1 MSNDKR
7 KVLGKGISAL
17 LPSRSSAAPAAAQ
30 AAAAPAPA
38 PATQPAEPPANAV
51 IDLAVEQIEPSP
63 HQPRHVFEQSKLEEL
78 AQSIRENGIIQPLV
92 IRRKPNSDKY
102 ELVAGERRLRASKI
116 AGLAKVPVIIQDFAP
131 DRILEIALI
140 ENIQR
145 EDLNP
150 IELAIAYDRLN
161 RELGLSHDQIGQRC
175 GKDRSSVANTIR
187 LLKLPE
193 PVRDMVRDG
202 SLSMGQAR
210 ALLPLEN
217 AAEMV
222 KMAEKAVAQGWTT
235 RQMETQV
242 RLTLEP
248 AKPKAEKVE
257 TRQDPNIRS
266 AAQELEQHLGTRVRI
281 VEQNENRGKIEI
293 EYFSQEELMRL
304 HETLIGK

>member
-17 LPSRSSAAPAAAQ
+17 LPSRSAGNTTPSAAAAT
-30 AAAAPAPA
+30 APAPA
-38 PATQPAEPPANAV
+38 VAPAVEAPLNAV
-51 IDLAVEQIEPSP
+51 LDLPVDQIEPSP
-63 HQPRHVFEQSKLEEL
+63 HQPRHVFEQTKLEEL

-92 IRRKPNSDKY
+92 IRRKPNSDRY

-131 DRILEIALI
+131 DRLMEIALI

-202 SLSMGQAR
+202 ALSMGQAR

-257 TRQDPNIRS
+257 SRQDPNIRS

-304 HETLIGK
+304 HEQLLGK